1 MDDYPLNNI
10 AKVKN
15 QQKLGQ
21 IIIWGKQKLAIFQK
35 LKYIFHNENNFVKN
49 LMQTLLN
56 SY

>member
-1 MDDYPLNNI
+1 MWLKLFMDDYPLNNI

-35 LKYIFHNENNFVKN
+35 LKIYF
-49 LMQTLLN
+49 
-56 SY
+56 S